1 MRALFIVNPQA
12 TTTTSRARD
21 VITGALA
28 RVVDLDVAHTEYRG
42 HGLDLAADAA
52 AEGYELVITL
62 GGDGTVN
69 EVVNGLLATPAGLS
83 RPSFAALPGG
93 SANVFIR
100 ALGLSGDPVEAA
112 GTVLEAFREGR
123 QRTIGLGRISSEHDD
138 RYFTFCAGFGWDAAV
153 VHEVERLRRNGHRA
167 SPALYAAV
175 AVRLF
180 LRGDVRDSSLRVG
193 LPGCAPVRGLYLALV
208 TNTTP
213 WTYAGSVPVQPT
225 PRSDFRIGL
234 DGFALTQLHPTTTLR
249 LVLRMLSRHG
259 IPPRG
264 RGYVS
269 WHDQESMTIR
279 SDHPRA
285 FQIDGE
291 YLGHREQVNF
301 HSIPKAL
308 RIVG

>member
-1 MRALFIVNPQA
+1 MRALFIVNRNA
-12 TTTTSRARD
+12 TTTTPRTRD

-28 RVVDLDVAHTEYRG
+28 RAVDLEVAHTEYQG
-42 HGLDLAADAA
+42 HALQLAADAA
-52 AEGYELVITL
+52 TEGYDLVISL

-69 EVVNGLLATPAGLS
+69 EVVNGLLATPAGLT

-93 SANVFIR
+93 SANVFVR
-100 ALGLSGDPVEAA
+100 ALGLPADPVEAA
-112 GTVLEAFREGR
+112 GAVLEALRTDR
-123 QRTIGLGRISSEHDD
+123 QRTIGLGRISSAQDN

-153 VHEVERLRRNGHRA
+153 VHEVERLRSSGRRA
-167 SPALYAAV
+167 SPTLYVAT

-180 LRGDVRDSSLRVG
+180 LRGDVRDASLRVSA
-193 LPGCAPVRGLYLALV
+193 PGGTSVSQVYLALV

-225 PRSDFRIGL
+225 PRSHFRLGL
-234 DGFALTQLHPTTTLR
+234 DGFALTQLAPAATIR
-249 LVLRMLSRHG
+249 LVLRMLSHRG
-259 IPPRG
+259 IPPHG
-264 RGYVS
+264 RGYEG
-269 WHDQESMTIR
+269 WHDQETLTIH

-301 HSIPKAL
+301 HSIPNAL

>member
-1 MRALFIVNPQA
+1 MRALFVVNPQA
-12 TTTTSRARD
+12 TTTTPRARD

-28 RVVDLDVAHTEYRG
+28 HVVDLDVAHTEYRG
-42 HGLDLAADAA
+42 HGIELASEAA
-52 AEGYELVITL
+52 TKGYELVISL

-69 EVVNGLLATPAGLS
+69 EVVNGLLATPSGLS

-100 ALGLSGDPVEAA
+100 ALGLSGNPVEAA
-112 GTVLEAFREGR
+112 GTVLEALREGR
-123 QRTIGLGRISSEHDD
+123 QRTIGLGRINSEHDD

-153 VHEVERLRRNGHRA
+153 VHEVERLRRNGRRA

-180 LRGDVRDSSLRVG
+180 LRGDVRDSSLRVEA
-193 LPGCAPVRGLYLALV
+193 PGRAPARDLYLALV

-225 PRSDFRIGL
+225 PNSDFHLGL
-234 DGFALTQLHPTTTLR
+234 DGFALTQLHPTMTLR
-249 LVLRMLSRHG
+249 LVLRMLSRRG
-259 IPPRG
+259 VPPRG

-269 WHDQESMTIR
+269 WHDQESMTIH

-308 RIVG
+308 RIIG

>member
-12 TTTTSRARD
+12 TSTTPRARH
-21 VITGALA
+21 VITGAIA
-28 RVVDLDVAHTEYRG
+28 RNVELDVAHTEYRC
-42 HGLDLAADAA
+42 HALELAADAA
-52 AEGYELVITL
+52 SAGYELVISL

-83 RPSFAALPGG
+83 RPAFAALPGG

-100 ALGLSGDPVEAA
+100 ALGLPGDPVEAA
-112 GTVLEAFREGR
+112 GAVLEALREGR
-123 QRTIGLGRISSEHDD
+123 QRTIGLGRISSDQDD

-153 VHEVERLRRNGHRA
+153 VHEVERVRQNGRRA
-167 SPALYAAV
+167 SPTLYAAM
-175 AVRLF
+175 AAKLF
-180 LRGDVRDSSLRVG
+180 LRGDVRDSSLRVEV
-193 LPGCAPVRGLYLALV
+193 PGHSPVRDLYLALV

-225 PRSDFRIGL
+225 PRSDFRLGL
-234 DGFALTQLHPTTTLR
+234 DGFALTQLRPTTTAR
-249 LVLRMLSRHG
+249 LVLRMLSPRG

-269 WHDQESMTIR
+269 WHDQESMTIH

-291 YLGHREQVNF
+291 YLGHRERVNF

-308 RIVG
+308 RIIG